1 MRFLFLLLSRQETF
15 YEWYNSAAVCK
26 STSRFYPLAKCNVFP
41 GQRTRTRRTCGRILR
56 RYYDNRKNFVDG
68 NRINGDYVS
77 KINRK
82 LQMPLKKRKKD
93 RFFKNIFIRQQWVI
107 SFANVIRKFFVKN
120 FEIIHCVDLPTVSKS
135 IQIWNLNK
143 NK

>member
-82 LQMPLKKRKKD
+82 LKMPLKKKERSIFQKYFYSSAMSYIVRECYSKIFRYNPLC
-93 RFFKNIFIRQQWVI
+93 RFTNRFKIDTDMKLKQ
-107 SFANVIRKFFVKN
+107 K
-120 FEIIHCVDLPTVSKS
+120 
-135 IQIWNLNK
+135 
-143 NK
+143 